1 MKIYYVYSGC
11 APKTYSALIEK
22 RGMRVGRSAQKYNQ
36 LLMEGLV
43 RNGVHVQAVSSRPV
57 NRSVSSKWLFGGKR
71 EQEAGIDYYYVPF
84 VNFPVLRNLAVF
96 FSVLNYLLFS
106 RDRDAERVVVCD
118 ALNIAASSAAVL
130 AAKIRRIKCVGII
143 TDVPCHRPDSER
155 PPKRERFNLWLMK
168 QFDRYLLLT
177 EQMNQLVNP
186 KGKPYIVME
195 GHVDT
200 EMAHRDNK
208 LEDKARKKVCLYA
221 GTLRR
226 VYGIEN
232 LVLGFIAA
240 DVPDSELHI
249 YGNGDFEK
257 RLEELAAQYSS
268 VKYLGVAPNEKIVEE
283 EIRATLLIN
292 PRPTDA
298 EYTKYSFPSKNMEY
312 MATGTPTLTTC
323 LPGMPEE
330 YKKYIYLIDD
340 ESARG
345 VGEVIRKILAKSPA
359 ELHEKGMQARKYV
372 LEEKNNVSQAKRL
385 LRLIRL

>member
-1 MKIYYVYSGC
+1 MKIYYVYGGC
-11 APKTYSALIEK
+11 APKTYSAQVES
-22 RGMRVGRSAQKYNQ
+22 RGMRVAQQAQKYNQ

-43 RNGVHVQAVSSRPV
+43 CNGVHVQAVSSRPV
-57 NRSVSSKWLFGGKR
+57 NRAVSSKWLFAGKR

-84 VNFPVLRNLAVF
+84 VNFPILRNLSVF
-96 FSVLNYLLFS
+96 FAALNYLLFS
-106 RDRDAERVVVCD
+106 RDQDDERVVVCD

-130 AAKIRRIKCVGII
+130 AAKILRITCVGII

-200 EMAHRDNK
+200 KMAHRDNR

-221 GTLRR
+221 GSLRR

-240 DVPDSELHI
+240 NVPDSELRI

-257 RLEELAAQYSS
+257 RLEELAAQYPS
-268 VKYLGVAPNEKIVEE
+268 VKYLGVVPNEQIIDE
-283 EIRATLLIN
+283 EIKATLLIN
-292 PRPTDA
+292 PRPTVA

-312 MATGTPTLTTC
+312 MATGTPVLTTC
-323 LPGMPEE
+323 LPGMPDE
-330 YKKYIYLIDD
+330 YKQYVYLLED
-340 ESARG
+340 ESETGICEAL
-345 VGEVIRKILAKSPA
+345 RKILIKDVA
-359 ELHEKGMQARKYV
+359 ELHEKGKLAKEFVLSTKNNAQQAR
-372 LEEKNNVSQAKRL
+372 NL
-385 LRLIRL
+385 LSII

>member
-1 MKIYYVYSGC
+1 MRICYVYGGC
-11 APKTYSALIEK
+11 APKTYSAQVEA
-22 RGMRVGRSAQKYNQ
+22 RGMRVAQQAQKYNQ

-43 RNGVHVQAVSSRPV
+43 CNGVHVQAVSSRPV

-84 VNFPVLRNLAVF
+84 VNFPVLRNITVF
-96 FSVLNYLLFS
+96 FSVLSYLLFS
-106 RDRDAERVVVCD
+106 RGQDDERVIVCD
-118 ALNIAASSAAVL
+118 ALNIAASSAAAL
-130 AAKIRRIKCVGII
+130 AAKILRIKCVGII
-143 TDVPCHRPDSER
+143 TDVPCHRPDSEK
-155 PPKRERFNLWLMK
+155 PKKRERFNLWLMQ

-195 GHVDT
+195 GHVDAK
-200 EMAHRDNK
+200 MAHRDNK

-221 GTLRR
+221 GSLRR

-240 DVPDSELHI
+240 DAPDAELHI

-257 RLEELAAQYSS
+257 RLEELAAQYPS
-268 VKYLGVAPNEKIVEE
+268 VKYRGIAPNEQIVEE

-298 EYTKYSFPSKNMEY
+298 DYTKYSFPSKNMEY
-312 MATGTPTLTTC
+312 MATGTPVLTTC
-323 LPGMPEE
+323 LPGMPNE
-330 YKKYIYLIDD
+330 YRQYVYLLED
-340 ESARG
+340 ESATG
-345 VGEVIRKILAKSPA
+345 ICEALRKLLLKDVA
-359 ELHEKGMQARKYV
+359 ELHEKGKLAKEFV
-372 LEEKNNVSQAKRL
+372 LSAKNNVQQARNL
-385 LRLIRL
+385 LRII

>member
-1 MKIYYVYSGC
+1 MKIYYVYDGC
-11 APKTYSALIEK
+11 APKTYRALIEN
-22 RGMRVGRSAQKYNQ
+22 RGMRVQQQSQKYNQ

-71 EQEAGIDYYYVPF
+71 EHEAGIDYYYVPF
-84 VNFPVLRNLAVF
+84 VNFPVLRNLSVF

-130 AAKIRRIKCVGII
+130 AAKILRIKCVGII

-177 EQMNQLVNP
+177 EQMNQLVNL

-200 EMAHRDNK
+200 EMVHRDNK
-208 LEDKARKKVCLYA
+208 LENKARKKICLYA

-226 VYGIEN
+226 IYGIEN

-240 DVPDSELHI
+240 NVPDSELHI
-249 YGNGDFEK
+249 YGNGDYEK
-257 RLEELAAQYSS
+257 QLEELSAQYPS

-340 ESARG
+340 ESASG

>member
-1 MKIYYVYSGC
+1 MKIYYVYDGC
-11 APKTYSALIEK
+11 APKTYRALIEN
-22 RGMRVGRSAQKYNQ
+22 RGMRVQQQSQKYNQ

-43 RNGVHVQAVSSRPV
+43 HNGVHVQAVSSRPV

-71 EQEAGIDYYYVPF
+71 EHEAGIDYYYVPF
-84 VNFPVLRNLAVF
+84 VNFPFLRNLSVF

-106 RDRDAERVVVCD
+106 RDRDVERVVVCD

-130 AAKIRRIKCVGII
+130 AAKILRIKCVGII

-177 EQMNQLVNP
+177 EQMNQLVNL

-200 EMAHRDNK
+200 KMVHRDNK

-226 VYGIEN
+226 IYGIEN

-240 DVPDSELHI
+240 NVPDSELHI
-249 YGNGDFEK
+249 YGNGDYEK
-257 RLEELAAQYSS
+257 RLEELSAQYPS

-283 EIRATLLIN
+283 ELRATLLIN
-292 PRPTDA
+292 PRPTNED
-298 EYTKYSFPSKNMEY
+298 YTKYSFPSKNMEY
-312 MATGTPTLTTC
+312 MSTGTPVLTTC

-330 YKKYIYLIDD
+330 YKQYTYLIED
-340 ESARG
+340 ESEKGICEA
-345 VGEVIRKILAKSPA
+345 IRTILSKSPA
-359 ELHEKGMQARKYV
+359 ELHEKGIKGKEFV
-372 LEEKNNVSQAKRL
+372 LSYKNNVKQAGKLLGL
-385 LRLIRL
+385 LR

>member
-1 MKIYYVYSGC
+1 MRICYVYGGC
-11 APKTYSALIEK
+11 APKTYSAQVEA
-22 RGMRVGRSAQKYNQ
+22 RGMRVAQQAQKYNQ
-36 LLMEGLV
+36 LLMEGLAC
-43 RNGVHVQAVSSRPV
+43 NGVHVQAVSSRPV

-84 VNFPVLRNLAVF
+84 VNFPVLRNLSVF

-106 RDRDAERVVVCD
+106 RDLDDECVVVCD

-130 AAKIRRIKCVGII
+130 VAKILRIKCVGII
-143 TDVPCHRPDSER
+143 TDVPCHRPGSES

-186 KGKPYIVME
+186 NGKPYIVME
-195 GHVDT
+195 GHVDM

-221 GTLRR
+221 GSLRR

-249 YGNGDFEK
+249 YGNGDYEK
-257 RLEELAAQYSS
+257 RLEELAAQFPS
-268 VKYLGVAPNEKIVEE
+268 VKYLGVAPNEQIVEE

-292 PRPTDA
+292 PRPTNED
-298 EYTKYSFPSKNMEY
+298 YTKYSFPSKNMEY
-312 MATGTPTLTTC
+312 MSTGTPVLTTC

-330 YKKYIYLIDD
+330 YKQYIYLIDD
-340 ESARG
+340 ESENGICEA
-345 VGEVIRKILAKSPA
+345 IRTILSKSSV
-359 ELHEKGMQARKYV
+359 ELHEKGIQAKEFV
-372 LEEKNNVSQAKRL
+372 LSYKNNVKQAGKLLGL
-385 LRLIRL
+385 LR